1 MYTTCRNKT
10 YLCTLKNEAIMTA
23 IKNIAIIAHVDHGK
37 TTLVDKI
44 MYHCQ
49 LFRENENTG
58 ALILDNN
65 DLERERGITI
75 TSKNVSV
82 TYKGTKINIID
93 TPGHADFG
101 GEVERVLNMAD
112 GVLLLVDAFEGPMPQ
127 TRFVLQKAI
136 DLGLKP
142 CVVVNKVD
150 KENCTP
156 EEVHEKV
163 FDLMFELGAEEW
175 QLDFPT
181 VYGSA
186 KNNWMSEDWQKPT
199 DSIEPLLDMVIE
211 HIPSPKI
218 QEGSTQMLITSLD
231 FSSFTG
237 RIAIGRLQRGE
248 LKEGQQVSLVKRD
261 GTIKKSKIKEVHVFE
276 GLGRKKVEKVEA
288 GDICALVGLEGFE
301 IGDTVADFENPEA
314 LKSIAIDEP
323 TMSMLF
329 TINDSPFFGKDG
341 KFVTSRHIKERLEKE
356 LEKNLALRVS
366 ETDSADRF
374 MVFGRGVLHLSV
386 LIETMRRE
394 GYELQIGQPQVII
407 KEIDGVKCEPIEEL
421 TIDLPEHVSGK
432 AVEMVSMRKGEML
445 SMEAKGDRMVCEFLI
460 PSRGIIGLRNQLLT
474 ATAGEAIMAHR
485 YKEYQPLKGDI
496 PGRINGSLVSME
508 KGTAIPYSI
517 DKLQERGKFFIDPG
531 EEIYEGQVI
540 GENSR
545 GDDMVVNVTKTKK
558 LSNVR
563 SSGADDKAKIVP
575 AIKFS
580 LEEALEYIQKDEYV
594 EVTPNH
600 LRLRKILLTEVER
613 KRSKAI

>member
-1 MYTTCRNKT
+1 M
-10 YLCTLKNEAIMTA
+10 AQ

-44 MYHCQ
+44 MHHCQ
-49 LFRENENTG
+49 LFRDNETTG
-58 ALILDNN
+58 ELILDNN

-127 TRFVLQKAI
+127 TRFVLQKAL

-142 CVVVNKVD
+142 CVVINKVD

-156 EEVHEKV
+156 DEVHEAV

-186 KNNWMSEDWQKPT
+186 KQNWMSEDWNQRT
-199 DSIEPLLDMVIE
+199 DSIEPLLEMVIE

-218 QEGSTQMLITSLD
+218 AEGSTQMLITSLD
-231 FSSFTG
+231 YSSFTG
-237 RIAIGRLQRGE
+237 RIAIGRLQRGV
-248 LKEGQQVSLVKRD
+248 LASGMPVSLVKRD
-261 GTIKKSKIKEVHVFE
+261 GVIAKSRIKELHTFE
-276 GLGRKKVEKVEA
+276 GLGRIKVDKVEA
-288 GDICALVGLEGFE
+288 GDICAIVGLEGFD
-301 IGDTVADFENPEA
+301 IGDTIADFENPEG
-314 LKSIAIDEP
+314 LKTIAIDEP

-341 KFVTSRHIKERLEKE
+341 KYVTSRHIKDRLTKE
-356 LEKNLALRVS
+356 LEKNLALRVE
-366 ETDSADRF
+366 ETDSADKF
-374 MVFGRGVLHLSV
+374 MVYGRGVLHLSV

-407 KEIDGVKCEPIEEL
+407 KEIDGVKCEPFEEM
-421 TIDLPEHVSGK
+421 TIDLPEEVSGK
-432 AVEMVSMRKGEML
+432 AIELVTMRKGEMT
-445 SMEAKGDRMVCEFLI
+445 SMEAKGDRMVCKFLI
-460 PSRGIIGLRNQLLT
+460 PSRGIIGLRNSLLT

-485 YKEYQPLKGDI
+485 FIDFRPIKGGI
-496 PGRINGSLVSME
+496 PERLNGSLVSME
-508 KGTAIPYSI
+508 NGQAIPYSI
-517 DKLQERGKFFIDPG
+517 DKLQDRGKFFVNPG
-531 EEIYEGQVI
+531 EDIYEGQVI

-563 SSGADDKAKIVP
+563 SAGADDKAKIVP

-600 LRLRKILLTEVER
+600 LRLRKVLLKEVDR
-613 KRSKAI
+613 KRSKAL